1 MEYIIENLTKRE
13 IDIMES
19 SDIEWCPDDISSDST
34 DIVVFNKKDLDKTLF
49 NKAKKNKRVKTDEEA
64 KQIAVDSRK
73 LMDEY
78 SKIKYKT

>member
-1 MEYIIENLTKRE
+1 MQEAISFNEYGKNTFKIGAK
-13 IDIMES
+13 
-19 SDIEWCPDDISSDST
+19 DSE
-34 DIVVFNKKDLDKTLF
+34 DLDKTLF

-64 KQIAVDSRK
+64 KQISVDSRK